1 MCTSASDGVADTSQ
15 GSIQS
20 GMLSSDDTLPEY
32 VVSENGIEL
41 TALGRHQVMWRF
53 AVELTNTFIIITFKN
68 SLELCAAPYEHRLWC
83 YFVFRRRNAMT

>member
-41 TALGRHQVMWRF
+41 TALGRHQVRY
-53 AVELTNTFIIITFKN
+53 VEINML
-68 SLELCAAPYEHRLWC
+68 SPVVHDP
-83 YFVFRRRNAMT
+83 